1 MYQKVVLVGRITRD
15 IDLKMAAG
23 SGMAIAKFSI
33 AVDRQ
38 VKKGEDKKSDF
49 LNVVAFGKTA
59 EFVSQYSGKGKLI
72 LVDGRI
78 QTGHYENKD
87 GIRVNTFDIIAN
99 ELKVL
104 EWATNKNDGGYVD
117 MTPVDNGD
125 IPF

>member
-15 IDLKMAAG
+15 IDLKMTAG
-23 SGMAIAKFSI
+23 SGLAVAKFSI

>member
-1 MYQKVVLVGRITRD
+1 MYQKVVLVGRITKD
-15 IDLKMAAG
+15 IDLKVAAG

-33 AVDRQ
+33 AIDRQ

-59 EFVSQYSGKGKLI
+59 EFVSQYSAKGKLI

-99 ELKVL
+99 EIKVI
-104 EWATNKNDGGYVD
+104 EWADKQSTGYSD
-117 MTPVDNGD
+117 MTPIVDNGD

>member
-1 MYQKVVLVGRITRD
+1 MYQKVVLVGRITKD

-33 AVDRQ
+33 AIDRQ

-59 EFVSQYSGKGKLI
+59 EFVSQYSDKGKLI

-99 ELKVL
+99 EIKVI
-104 EWATNKNDGGYVD
+104 EWADKQNTGYSD
-117 MTPVDNGD
+117 MTPIVDDGL